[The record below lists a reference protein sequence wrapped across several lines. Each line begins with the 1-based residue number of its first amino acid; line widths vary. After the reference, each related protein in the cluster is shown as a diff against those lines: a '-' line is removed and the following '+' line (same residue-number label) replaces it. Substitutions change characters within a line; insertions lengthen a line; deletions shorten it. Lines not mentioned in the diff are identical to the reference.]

1 MVHGCIDGYS
11 RTVVYLRC
19 NTDNTS
25 ATVLKLFEEA
35 VFKWG
40 LPSRVRGD
48 MGVENRDVAYY
59 MLNHSARGPGRGSY
73 ITGRSVHNARIER
86 LWRDVFQTVLS
97 VFYDL
102 FVSLESWGYLDPD
115 NEEHLFC
122 LQYVYNPVI
131 NNCLN
136 NFSLSWNNHKIRTA
150 GHKSPLQLF
159 ILGMQQIGGEGGTLA
174 SEYFEILDEVSTTG
188 KSFFFFLNMT
198 STNLGRTLN
207 PVCEK
212 KYTAWPKII
221 FISRWHWHEE

>member
-25 ATVLKLFEEA
+25 ATDLKLFEEA

-102 FVSLESWGYLDPD
+102 FVSLQSWGYLDPD
-115 NEEHLFC
+115 NEEHLYC

-159 ILGMQQIGGEGGTLA
+159 ILGMQQIGCEGGTLA

-188 KSFFFFLNMT
+188 KFFFFLNMT

>member
-1 MVHGCIDGYS
+1 
-11 RTVVYLRC
+11 
-19 NTDNTS
+19 
-25 ATVLKLFEEA
+25 
-35 VFKWG
+35 
-40 LPSRVRGD
+40 

-73 ITGRSVHNARIER
+73 ITGRSVHNSRIER

-122 LQYVYNPVI
+122 LQYVYHPVI
-131 NNCLN
+131 NNCLD

-159 ILGMQQIGGEGGTLA
+159 ILGMQQIGGEGSTLA
-174 SEYFEILDEVSTTG
+174 SEYFEILDESDVSTYGVDPLGTLPEESEEEG
-188 KSFFFFLNMT
+188 VVVPQTVCPLDSNSLQSFKERMSGVRGEDNWDIAPYLH
-198 STNLGRTLN
+198 
-207 PVCEK
+207 
-212 KYTAWPKII
+212 AIDII
-221 FISRWHWHEE
+221 DQLKT